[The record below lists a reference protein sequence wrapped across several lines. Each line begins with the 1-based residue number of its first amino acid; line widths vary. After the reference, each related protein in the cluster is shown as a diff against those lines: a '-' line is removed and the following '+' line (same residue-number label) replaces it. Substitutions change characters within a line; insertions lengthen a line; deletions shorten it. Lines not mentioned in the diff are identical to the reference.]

1 MKTSLTLRL
10 AGVFAAAALAA
21 LSAAPVAQAAP
32 AGKMAHSNMAHSNM
46 AHSKKMAAHTV
57 YVCKDCKAFYSP
69 ATAKKMGYKDGM
81 GHKLVKEAKT
91 PAGYMDGS
99 KMKM

>member
-32 AGKMAHSNMAHSNM
+32 AGKMAHSNM

>member
-1 MKTSLTLRL
+1 MKTSLSPRL
-10 AGVFAAAALAA
+10 AGVLAAVALAA
-21 LSAAPVAQAAP
+21 LSAAPVALAAP
-32 AGKMAHSNMAHSNM
+32 ASKVAHD
-46 AHSKKMAAHTV
+46 KKMTAHTV

-69 ATAKKMGYKDGM
+69 AMAKKMGYKDGM
-81 GHKLVKEAKT
+81 GHMLVKQAKT

>member
-1 MKTSLTLRL
+1 MMILSLTPRL
-10 AGVFAAAALAA
+10 AGVFAAVALAA

-32 AGKMAHSNMAHSNM
+32 AGKM

-69 ATAKKMGYKDGM
+69 AMAKKMGYKDGM
-81 GHKLVKEAKT
+81 GHTLVKQAKA

>member
-1 MKTSLTLRL
+1 
-10 AGVFAAAALAA
+10 
-21 LSAAPVAQAAP
+21 
-32 AGKMAHSNMAHSNM
+32 
-46 AHSKKMAAHTV
+46 MAAHTV

-69 ATAKKMGYKDGM
+69 AMAKKMGYKDGM
-81 GHKLVKEAKT
+81 GHMLVKQAKT

>member
-1 MKTSLTLRL
+1 MILSLTPRL
-10 AGVFAAAALAA
+10 AGVFAAVALAA
-21 LSAAPVAQAAP
+21 LSAAPAAQAAP
-32 AGKMAHSNMAHSNM
+32 ASKI
-46 AHSKKMAAHTV
+46 AHSKKMVAHTV

-69 ATAKKMGYKDGM
+69 VMAKKMGYKDSM
-81 GHKLVKEAKT
+81 GHTLVKQAQA